1 MNPGTIPSKTD
12 KGRQEMLHRSDVL
25 SPVQRRLL
33 ILVDGHR
40 TVNDLDAFVRV
51 GELAPALACLFESGY
66 VAAPGEPVVLA
77 VPAAPGYAAQDAAQP
92 VRPATSPKE
101 FERVREE
108 ASRFIHQR
116 LGDAAGPM
124 CAAVERCTSPQ
135 ELRQVLRGVE
145 VFVGQRLDPQ
155 TTQSFARH
163 FGAMLL

>member
-12 KGRQEMLHRSDVL
+12 KGRQEMVRRSDVL
-25 SPVQRRLL
+25 SPLQRRLL
-33 ILVDGHR
+33 ILVDGRR

-51 GELAPALACLFESGY
+51 GELEPALACLFEFGY
-66 VAAPGEPVVLA
+66 VAAPGEPVALPA
-77 VPAAPGYAAQDAAQP
+77 PAAPGYAAQDDTQP
-92 VRPATSPKE
+92 ARPATSPME
-101 FERVREE
+101 FERVRDE

-116 LGDAAGPM
+116 LGDAAGPI
-124 CAAVERCTSPQ
+124 CAAVERCASPH

-155 TTQSFARH
+155 TAQGFARH